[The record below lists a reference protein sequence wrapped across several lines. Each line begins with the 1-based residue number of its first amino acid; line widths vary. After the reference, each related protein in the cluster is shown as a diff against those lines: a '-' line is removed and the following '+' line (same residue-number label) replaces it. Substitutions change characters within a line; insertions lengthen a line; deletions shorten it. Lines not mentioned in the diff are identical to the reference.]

1 MKHLSESL
9 KRTYTIYNQNE
20 MQNKIIQLLQLQ
32 GKNTKARTLRL
43 LSQLPISVPVSK
55 LLLEILK
62 IFPSTNWETDRNA
75 YAALGVIGRKAA
87 TDEGID
93 VAVNALLDKDSIVR
107 ISACGTLRGM
117 NEKVA
122 TGEVIRCVVNWF
134 SDGKGSNFSDQ
145 GSTLEWILSSESE
158 IKALDS
164 EMVGKLNS
172 GVRSNNWI
180 ELQDFSSKKMIKM
193 FVETTSAFWLPVCVY
208 IALIQCVAVTVIDK
222 NIIIYGSEGVSV
234 LEVSNLD
241 SIAVLKEAF
250 RTEILELAGDSLEVA
265 QSIQNMTDAL
275 SHGDFDDG
283 KLNYSD
289 DHGDLSISMEP
300 TLKKLGS

>member
-1 MKHLSESL
+1 
-9 KRTYTIYNQNE
+9 
-20 MQNKIIQLLQLQ
+20 
-32 GKNTKARTLRL
+32 
-43 LSQLPISVPVSK
+43 
-55 LLLEILK
+55 
-62 IFPSTNWETDRNA
+62 
-75 YAALGVIGRKAA
+75 
-87 TDEGID
+87 
-93 VAVNALLDKDSIVR
+93 
-107 ISACGTLRGM
+107 
-117 NEKVA
+117 
-122 TGEVIRCVVNWF
+122 
-134 SDGKGSNFSDQ
+134 
-145 GSTLEWILSSESE
+145 
-158 IKALDS
+158 
-164 EMVGKLNS
+164 
-172 GVRSNNWI
+172 
-180 ELQDFSSKKMIKM
+180 M